1 MTRSSLRQCSPPVVL
16 AVILVW
22 VLLQLAA
29 VPLDDEWRIGDWLI
43 NYQGGFVRRG
53 LIGEL
58 LIHASPWT
66 PIDVR
71 MLVKLLLLVLYALL
85 FGLSAA
91 LIWPLRSTP
100 ALIALLASP
109 AFLLFQT
116 QATPGAG
123 RKELLLLVLLLIH
136 LHRLLREPDVRSHR
150 LRHPAWL
157 SLLLGLTLL
166 SHEMLAAFLPYFV
179 AASLLSGADRRQTTA
194 TGIWLCLLPGLLAAA
209 VMLGL
214 RGDAAVAHGICQSL
228 AAAAPADCANI
239 GGTQG
244 SISFLALGFE
254 DSLKLVQYYNP
265 PLTFLGFAL
274 AIGLS
279 VWPMRGLL
287 RQIRASGS
295 IDAETGQRAMLAVLA
310 AIALSVPLMLVVS
323 DYGRLIH
330 IHVAC
335 ISLLLIFALRRC
347 EPSLPEAQ
355 RPSPRAWALVLLFA
369 LGWRLPYL
377 SAFPQHVF
385 WWIGALQEQLAR
397 G

>member
-1 MTRSSLRQCSPPVVL
+1 MSRSSLQQRSPVIVL

-29 VPLDDEWRIGDWLI
+29 VPFDEQWRIGDWLI
-43 NYQGGFVRRG
+43 SYQGGFVRRG

-58 LIHASPWT
+58 LIHASAWT
-66 PIDVR
+66 QIDVR
-71 MLVKLLLLVLYALL
+71 LLVKLLLLGLYALL
-85 FGLSAA
+85 FGLIAA
-91 LIWPLRSTP
+91 LVWPLRSTP

-109 AFLLFQT
+109 AFLLFET

-136 LHRLLREPDVRSHR
+136 LHRLLRVSDAHCHP
-150 LRHPAWL
+150 LRPPAWL
-157 SLLLGLTLL
+157 SLLLGLMVL

-179 AASLLSGADRRQTTA
+179 AASLLSADDRRQTTA
-194 TGIWLCLLPGLLAAA
+194 TGLWLCLLPGLLAAA
-209 VMLGL
+209 VMLGF
-214 RGDAAVAHGICQSL
+214 RGDAEVARGICQSL
-228 AAAAPADCANI
+228 AAAAPADCATI

-254 DSLKLVQYYNP
+254 DSLRIVQYYNP
-265 PLTFLGFAL
+265 PLTFLGFTL

-279 VWPMRGLL
+279 AGPMRGLL
-287 RQIRASGS
+287 RQIRAGGS
-295 IDAETGQRAMLAVLA
+295 IDAESGRRATLAVLA

-335 ISLLLIFALRRC
+335 ISLLLVFALRRG
-347 EPSLPEAQ
+347 EPSLPAVQ
-355 RPSPRAWALVLLFA
+355 RPSPGIWALVLLFA

-377 SAFPQHVF
+377 SAFPQHVL